1 MYNHLEKYGQR
12 KLHNYVA
19 VKPINHF
26 FIYIHPHSFFF
37 FPDSEQ
43 ISREKIH
50 RVKIKLNKVKKK
62 RLETEEKQVNRT
74 SSHTI
79 RVAG

>member
-19 VKPINHF
+19 VKPINHSLF
-26 FIYIHPHSFFF
+26 TYILTVF

-43 ISREKIH
+43 VSREKIH